1 MTGRRP
7 RLGLRREIL
16 ILLPVALLLLAVL
29 SAATLAAYWSSVGR
43 LIEERQAEA
52 ARLAGGAA
60 DRLAAAGGVGGIG
73 GLGALPLRGL
83 VPGARSVV
91 VTDARGAVLGAAGE
105 PPLPDPLAPLAGRKL
120 ERPLGLGPDGDGLPG
135 VVAGFAPWDSP
146 VGRCTVRVD
155 LDAGALATQR
165 RSVRMLGLLVL
176 SVDGALILL
185 VLFFLRALLAP
196 WELMLERA
204 RQIEAVGPASG
215 SRAGG
220 MGGGNGIDEVE
231 LLLSTFERAV
241 ATLSTP
247 RPADDDLGALER
259 TLAHSLQSGLLL
271 LDREGCVLALN
282 PVGAAL
288 LGLQEAAPPE
298 AGSPLREVLRGQPEL
313 RDLLTQAVET
323 GSAPQRQECPVQ
335 SGGQALTLGLT
346 VHPLRRDDGG
356 VRGHLVLFADLTA
369 GRRRAEESRFADDL
383 ARLAEMA
390 GGVAH
395 ELRNGLATLRGYLTL
410 IERRPSEESI
420 TDFLSEIRQEA
431 DHLERVLADFLSF
444 ARPGSA
450 RMQDLSLTRLALR
463 AAADPALEGLEV
475 RVHGAEREARLLGDP
490 QLLERVLRNLLHNAA
505 QAEREAGR
513 EGPVDLRI
521 ELRADGVELAI
532 EDRGPGLPA
541 EIRDRLF
548 HPFATGRRG
557 GVGLGLALAHR
568 IIVLHGGLIRLE
580 DRRGGGTRAVLFFP
594 YDTTVTKDHSAAL
607 EPGLRPLL

>member
-1 MTGRRP
+1 MKAARKDAGRRP

-16 ILLPVALLLLAVL
+16 ILLPMALLLLAVL
-29 SAATLAAYWSSVGR
+29 SAATLAAYWSAVGR
-43 LIEERQAEA
+43 LIEERQTEA
-52 ARLAGGAA
+52 ARLAGEAA
-60 DRLAAAGGVGGIG
+60 DRLAASGGAG
-73 GLGALPLRGL
+73 GALPLRDL
-83 VPGARSVV
+83 APGARTVAVV
-91 VTDARGAVLGAAGE
+91 DAGGVLLSSTGE
-105 PPLPDPLAPLAGRKL
+105 PPPSSPLAPLAGRRL
-120 ERPLGLGPDGDGLPG
+120 ERPLGLGPDSEKLPG
-135 VVAGFAPWDSP
+135 VVAGFASWESAA
-146 VGRCTVRVD
+146 GRRTIRVD
-155 LDAGALATQR
+155 LDAGALTVQR
-165 RSVRMLGLLVL
+165 RSVRLLGLLVL
-176 SVDGALILL
+176 AVDGALILL
-185 VLFFLRALLAP
+185 VLFFLRELLAP

-204 RQIEAVGPASG
+204 RQIEA
-215 SRAGG
+215 AGG
-220 MGGGNGIDEVE
+220 ENGIHDEVE

-247 RPADDDLGALER
+247 PRPPDDDLGALER
-259 TLAHSLQSGLLL
+259 TLSQSLQSGLLL
-271 LDREGCVLALN
+271 LDREGSVLALN
-282 PVGAAL
+282 QVGAGL
-288 LGLQEAAPPE
+288 LGLQDAAPPE
-298 AGSPLREVLRGQPEL
+298 AGATLRDVLSSQPEL

-335 SGGQALTLGLT
+335 VGGQVLTLGLT

-369 GRRRAEESRFADDL
+369 GRRHAEESRFADDL

-450 RMQDLSLTRLALR
+450 RMQDFSLTRLALR
-463 AAADPALEGLEV
+463 AAADPALEGHPV
-475 RVHGAEREARLLGDP
+475 RVHGADREARLLGDP
-490 QLLERVLRNLLHNAA
+490 DLLERALRNLLHNAA

-521 ELRADGVELAI
+521 ERHTDKVELVI
-532 EDRGPGLPA
+532 EDRGPGLPP
-541 EIRDRLF
+541 EIRERLF

-568 IIVLHGGLIRLE
+568 IVVLHGGLIRLE
-580 DRRGGGTRAVLFFP
+580 DRPGGGTRAVLFFP
-594 YDTTVTKDHSAAL
+594 YDTTVTKDHSPAS
-607 EPGLRPLL
+607 EPARRPAP

>member
-1 MTGRRP
+1 MKVAMKDRGRRP

-29 SAATLAAYWSSVGR
+29 SAATLAAYWSSVAR

-52 ARLAGGAA
+52 ARLAGEAA
-60 DRLAAAGGVGGIG
+60 DRLAVAGGSGGSGEG
-73 GLGALPLRGL
+73 GVLPLRGL
-83 VPGARSVV
+83 VPGARSVAV
-91 VTDARGAVLGAAGE
+91 ADAGGVLLSSTGE
-105 PPLPDPLAPLAGRKL
+105 PPPSSPLAPLAGRRL
-120 ERPLGLGPDGDGLPG
+120 ERPLGLGPDSEKLPG
-135 VVAGFAPWDSP
+135 VVAGFASWESP
-146 VGRCTVRVD
+146 AGRRTIRVD
-155 LDAGALATQR
+155 LDAGVLAVQR
-165 RSVRMLGLLVL
+165 RSVRLLGLLVL

-185 VLFFLRALLAP
+185 VLFFLRELLAP
-196 WELMLERA
+196 WELMLKQA
-204 RQIEAVGPASG
+204 RRMEA
-215 SRAGG
+215 AGG
-220 MGGGNGIDEVE
+220 GAGENGIPDEVE

-241 ATLSTP
+241 ATLSSP
-247 RPADDDLGALER
+247 PSADDDLGALER
-259 TLAHSLQSGLLL
+259 TLSHSLQSGLLL

-282 PVGAAL
+282 PVGAGL
-288 LGLQEAAPPE
+288 LGLEAAESAPG
-298 AGSPLREVLRGQPEL
+298 APLREILRRQPEL

-335 SGGQALTLGLT
+335 SDGRVLTLGLT

-356 VRGHLVLFADLTA
+356 VRGHLVLFADLTEV
-369 GRRRAEESRFADDL
+369 RRSAEQSRFADDL

-410 IERRPSEESI
+410 VERRPTEESI

-475 RVHGAEREARLLGDP
+475 RVSGAEREARLLGDP
-490 QLLERVLRNLLHNAA
+490 HLLERVLRNLLHNAA

-513 EGPVDLRI
+513 GGPVDLRI
-521 ELRADGVELAI
+521 DLQTGGIELVI

-541 EIRDRLF
+541 EIRERLF

-568 IIVLHGGLIRLE
+568 IVVLHGGRIRLD
-580 DRRGGGTRAVLFFP
+580 DRPGGGTRAVLFFP
-594 YDTTVTKDHSAAL
+594 YDTTVTKDHASSLGPGPGPAA
-607 EPGLRPLL
+607 